1 MTRSASPRP
10 IAQLVQRSRTRE
22 NRRVGVRTAQR
33 TIRAAG
39 SSSSLTHSSS
49 RAGTH
54 SYTSMSSMSSE
65 SPMLVDEPDH
75 HANPFRVP
83 LALLHQGRL
92 GLAFRMKESS
102 FICETLE
109 SLVCQDDDDDDVD
122 DAKIQYSLR
131 FVWLTVQEALLE
143 GPGVIE
149 RLADRDGFEASVEP
163 DGEKRS

>member
-22 NRRVGVRTAQR
+22 NRCVGVRTAQR
-33 TIRAAG
+33 QNYPGRG

-75 HANPFRVP
+75 HANLFRVP

-92 GLAFRMKESS
+92 RLAFRMKESS

-109 SLVCQDDDDDDVD
+109 RLVCQDDDDDDD

-131 FVWLTVQEALLE
+131 FVLANRSGSPFGRSRSHEA
-143 GPGVIE
+143 PC
-149 RLADRDGFEASVEP
+149 R
-163 DGEKRS
+163 